1 MKRIIY
7 TGLTLAWMCIIFWFS
22 AAPAK
27 ESSEMSMS
35 AGTLILQKLV
45 PGYEE
50 WEEDRQ
56 QEFAEKIEY
65 PIRKCAHASEYAVL
79 GILLMLTWNSYIP
92 DAKRGRLIMFAVG
105 VLYATSDEFHQ
116 LFVPGRSG
124 RLTDVLIDSAG
135 LLAGIF
141 LIYIL
146 LKCQDSRK
154 SGKTS

>member
-65 PIRKCAHASEYAVL
+65 PIRKCAHASEYAIL

-92 DAKRGRLIMFAVG
+92 DAKRGSLIMFAVG
-105 VLYATSDEFHQ
+105 AFYAASDEFHQ

>member
-27 ESSEMSMS
+27 ESSQMSMS
-35 AGTLILQKLV
+35 AGTWISQKLV

-79 GILLMLTWNSYIP
+79 GILLMLAWNSYMP
-92 DAKRGRLIMFAVG
+92 DMKRGSLSMFAVG
-105 VLYATSDEFHQ
+105 ALYAASDEFHQ
-116 LFVPGRSG
+116 LFVLGRSG

-146 LKCQDSRK
+146 PKCRDSRK
-154 SGKTS
+154 SRKTS

>member
-7 TGLTLAWMCIIFWFS
+7 TGLTLVWMCIIFWFS

-56 QEFAEKIEY
+56 QEFVEKIEY
-65 PIRKCAHASEYAVL
+65 PIRKCAHASEYAIL

-92 DAKRGRLIMFAVG
+92 DAKRGRLIMFVAG
-105 VLYATSDEFHQ
+105 VLYAASDEFHQ

>member
-27 ESSEMSMS
+27 ESSQMSMS
-35 AGTLILQKLV
+35 AGTWISQKLV

-79 GILLMLTWNSYIP
+79 GILLMLAWNSYMP
-92 DAKRGRLIMFAVG
+92 DMKRGSLSMFAVG
-105 VLYATSDEFHQ
+105 ALYAASDEFHQ
-116 LFVPGRSG
+116 LFVSGRSG

-146 LKCQDSRK
+146 PKCRDSRK
-154 SGKTS
+154 SRKTS

>member
-27 ESSEMSMS
+27 ESSQMSMS

-50 WEEDRQ
+50 WRKITSRNLPR
-56 QEFAEKIEY
+56 KIEY

-92 DAKRGRLIMFAVG
+92 DAKRGSLIMFAVG
-105 VLYATSDEFHQ
+105 SLYAASDEFHQ

-124 RLTDVLIDSAG
+124 RLTDVLIDRRG
-135 LLAGIF
+135 F
-141 LIYIL
+141 WQEY
-146 LKCQDSRK
+146 
-154 SGKTS
+154 

>member
-27 ESSEMSMS
+27 ESSQMSMS

-50 WEEDRQ
+50 WEEDHQ

-92 DAKRGRLIMFAVG
+92 DAKRGA
-105 VLYATSDEFHQ
+105 
-116 LFVPGRSG
+116 
-124 RLTDVLIDSAG
+124 
-135 LLAGIF
+135 
-141 LIYIL
+141 
-146 LKCQDSRK
+146 
-154 SGKTS
+154 

>member
-27 ESSEMSMS
+27 ESSQMSMS
-35 AGTLILQKLV
+35 AGTWISQKLV

-79 GILLMLTWNSYIP
+79 GILLMLAWNSYMP
-92 DAKRGRLIMFAVG
+92 DMKRGSLSMFAVG
-105 VLYATSDEFHQ
+105 ALYAASDEFHQ

-124 RLTDVLIDSAG
+124 RLTDVLIDLAG

-146 LKCQDSRK
+146 PKCRDSRK
-154 SGKTS
+154 SRKTS

>member
-7 TGLTLAWMCIIFWFS
+7 TGLTLVWMCIIFWFS

-50 WEEDRQ
+50 WEEGRQ
-56 QEFAEKIEY
+56 QEAAEKIEY

-79 GILLMLTWNSYIP
+79 GLLLMLAWNSYLP
-92 DAKRGRLIMFAVG
+92 DAKRGRLLMFAVG
-105 VLYATSDEFHQ
+105 TLYAASDEIHQ

-141 LIYIL
+141 LIYML
-146 LKCQDSRK
+146 LKCRDSRK
-154 SGKTS
+154 SRKTS